1 MDGTGYTEKQQSI
14 LLAATCT
21 GSIINP
27 LLSTMMNL
35 SLVSIGDEFGVGSR
49 FLALVNTVFFLASV
63 VCMVPLARWASI
75 SGLKKV
81 FRLGTALI
89 AVAALAAAFSPS
101 FWFLLAMRFVMGAA
115 SAAVVSTAVTMIIE
129 VFPIHRRGWAVGMN
143 TMVAYLGL
151 ALGPVIGGTL
161 SDLIGWRAMLGVIAP
176 FALFSLAMS
185 AHFPAEIRL
194 TPGERMD
201 YKGTA
206 LWCAAILLSMSGL
219 VGITDIWGLPV
230 LVLGLLVLFI
240 ACRYLLRT
248 PQPVLQVAMFKGK
261 LFRRSC
267 IATFLNYGGTYSV
280 SFFLALYLQSIG
292 ELSATAAG
300 FILLIQPLIQSLL
313 TPRFGALFDRIRD
326 RRILPTLGMAVFC
339 LGLLQFQFLTV
350 TYSLAQVVLILVTLG
365 VATGI
370 FAAPNTTTVLTAVP
384 HQYQGESSGTLAVV
398 RQAGIM
404 FSMALAMACIAVIMG
419 SADNLNPATWG
430 EFVDVIHLDYAIA
443 FALCLVG
450 TVLSWARGNQSSADR

>member
-176 FALFSLAMS
+176 FALFSLKIGR
-185 AHFPAEIRL
+185 AH
-194 TPGERMD
+194 
-201 YKGTA
+201 
-206 LWCAAILLSMSGL
+206 
-219 VGITDIWGLPV
+219 V
-230 LVLGLLVLFI
+230 
-240 ACRYLLRT
+240 
-248 PQPVLQVAMFKGK
+248 
-261 LFRRSC
+261 
-267 IATFLNYGGTYSV
+267 
-280 SFFLALYLQSIG
+280 
-292 ELSATAAG
+292 
-300 FILLIQPLIQSLL
+300 
-313 TPRFGALFDRIRD
+313 
-326 RRILPTLGMAVFC
+326 
-339 LGLLQFQFLTV
+339 
-350 TYSLAQVVLILVTLG
+350 
-365 VATGI
+365 
-370 FAAPNTTTVLTAVP
+370 
-384 HQYQGESSGTLAVV
+384 
-398 RQAGIM
+398 
-404 FSMALAMACIAVIMG
+404 
-419 SADNLNPATWG
+419 
-430 EFVDVIHLDYAIA
+430 
-443 FALCLVG
+443 
-450 TVLSWARGNQSSADR
+450 